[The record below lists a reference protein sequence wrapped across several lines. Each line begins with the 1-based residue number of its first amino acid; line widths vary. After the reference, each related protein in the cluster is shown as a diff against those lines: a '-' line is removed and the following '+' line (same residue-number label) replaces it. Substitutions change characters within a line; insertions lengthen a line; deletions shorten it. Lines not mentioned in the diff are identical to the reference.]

1 MWIGQTVKVRDN
13 SYIRRIGC
21 DDIGNV
27 WKPDSKSWTS
37 LYGQTVTVLSEPV
50 CVMINPDFI
59 GIYSVEMIQVMTSDF
74 QHYWIL
80 FKGDSTPL
88 YQLPENP
95 YKFFFIVEANNAEQ
109 YFPTVKE
116 AQDALKLRKESGRV
130 MGSGR
135 IYQAFFGHEGK
146 TTLLLDSYGYD
157 QDSQKFWQEDG
168 SKTTLI

>member
-21 DDIGNV
+21 DDAGNI
-27 WKPDSKSWTS
+27 WKSESKSWTN

-50 CVMINPDFI
+50 CIKISDLVA

-80 FKGDSTPL
+80 FKGHNTSL
-88 YQLPENP
+88 YILPENP
-95 YKFFFIVEANNAEQ
+95 HKFFFIVEATNTEQ

-116 AQDALKLRKESGRV
+116 AQEALKLRKESGRV
-130 MGSGR
+130 VGSGR

-157 QDSQKFWQEDG
+157 RDSQKFWLEDG
-168 SKTTLI
+168 SKTIL